1 MLQRSIGHFLITA
14 AFNRMRAVLLRIGI
28 MSDSEVKQ
36 DGRNRETLEKEAEQ
50 RTPTGIWTDET
61 VDAIAALIVVTC
73 VTLMALWFVIS

>member
-1 MLQRSIGHFLITA
+1 
-14 AFNRMRAVLLRIGI
+14 